1 MMAQELIMYILLIKT
16 VHWIYAKMYYVLF
29 TKILQGGDTAS
40 GTVLYKSCSK
50 IWGLNLR

>member
-1 MMAQELIMYILLIKT
+1 MMVQELIMYILLIKT

-29 TKILQGGDTAS
+29 TKILQGGDTAG